1 MEFVLLPQFPL
12 QIVVYPN
19 ENLNLHIFEPRYRQ
33 LIAESEEKGITFG
46 IPTFLNQRVMPYGT
60 EVQLLSVEKRHEGG
74 EMDIK
79 TKGIGVYHMEQ
90 FINPVPGKLYAGA
103 TIQRIETDQE
113 FDWGLN
119 EKILGFLMELFDLLD
134 IDKSLPEGP
143 SGFVSFDVAHHAGL
157 SIEQEY
163 ELLILPTEKERQAL
177 LLDHLEQF
185 LPMVKE
191 MRNLQQRALLNGH
204 FKDLKPLL

>member
-60 EVQLLSVEKRHEGG
+60 EIQLLTVEKRHEGG

-103 TIQRIETDQE
+103 TIRRIETDRE
-113 FDWGLN
+113 YDWGLN

-134 IDKSLPEGP
+134 IDKKLPEGP
-143 SGFVSFDVAHHAGL
+143 SDFISFDVAHHAGL

-163 ELLILPTEKERQAL
+163 ELLILPTEKERQAML
-177 LLDHLEQF
+177 FEHLEQF

-204 FKDLKPLL
+204 FKDLKPPL

>member
-60 EVQLLSVEKRHEGG
+60 EIQLLTVKKRHEGG

-103 TIQRIETDQE
+103 TIRRIETDQE
-113 FDWGLN
+113 YDWGLN
-119 EKILGFLMELFDLLD
+119 EKILGFLMELFDLLG
-134 IDKSLPEGP
+134 IDKKLPEGP
-143 SGFVSFDVAHHAGL
+143 SDFISFDVAHHAGL
-157 SIEQEY
+157 SVEQEY
-163 ELLILPTEKERQAL
+163 ELLILPTEKERQAML
-177 LLDHLEQF
+177 LEHLKQF

-204 FKDLKPLL
+204 FKDLKPPL

>member
-33 LIAESEEKGITFG
+33 LIAESEEKGVTFG
-46 IPTFLNQRVMPYGT
+46 IPTFLNQRVMPFGT
-60 EVQLLSVEKRHEGG
+60 EIQLLNVEKRHDGG

-103 TIQRIETDQE
+103 TIRRIETDQE
-113 FDWGLN
+113 YDWGLN
-119 EKILGFLMELFDLLD
+119 EKILGFLLELFDLLD

-143 SGFVSFDVAHHAGL
+143 SDFISFDVAHHAGL
-157 SIEQEY
+157 SIDQEY

-177 LLDHLEQF
+177 LLEHLEQF